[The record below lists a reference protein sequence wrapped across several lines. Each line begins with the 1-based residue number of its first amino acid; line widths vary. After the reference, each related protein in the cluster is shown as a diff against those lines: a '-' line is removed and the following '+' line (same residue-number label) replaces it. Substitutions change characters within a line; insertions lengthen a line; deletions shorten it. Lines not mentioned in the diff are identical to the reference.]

1 MLNEQLLNQHFSA
14 IGPSPYKSESINC
27 ELLEETDSGSAQSHE
42 RLYGLLKLFYYFQFS
57 SDLPNFIKCDI

>member
-14 IGPSPYKSESINC
+14 IGSSPYKSESIKF

-42 RLYGLLKLFYYFQFS
+42 RLYGLLKLFSIF
-57 SDLPNFIKCDI
+57 